1 MGCAML
7 TFGMIGPLLLLLLR
21 WVDNGKTW
29 PGGLGRSVHSV
40 VTVFTAFAV

>member
-1 MGCAML
+1 ML
-7 TFGMIGPLLLLLLR
+7 TFGMIGPLLLLLPR